1 MTANANHA
9 TNIDTII
16 KMAERLIEALQAD
29 IDVLEAGHPRE
40 MKSLDPLIQ
49 QLYAQYAQEAGKLSP
64 ETISA
69 LPAGER
75 ARLTDSTRRF
85 REILSLHTRILTR
98 IRTASEGMIKAVAEE
113 VEKRRGRTRPYAPAS
128 GAKPK
133 TARPASSSL
142 IYNAVV

>member
-1 MTANANHA
+1 MTANTAA
-9 TNIDTII
+9 NIDTII
-16 KMAERLIEALQAD
+16 KMAERLIDALNAD
-29 IDVLEAGHPRE
+29 IEVLEAGRPRE

-49 QLYAQYAQEAGKLSP
+49 QLYAQYTQEAGKLSP
-64 ETISA
+64 EAINA

-85 REILSLHTRILTR
+85 REVLSLHTRILTR

-113 VEKRRGRTRPYAPAS
+113 VEKRRGRGRPYAPAS
-128 GAKPK
+128 SAKQD